1 MLGDITIKEFW
12 ELLRRPPHW
21 QMQNVT
27 VRVTE
32 AQFNDAKAM
41 ARINENV
48 LGRLGCPECHSGF
61 MLDYLLERDFRVT
74 PELDVVPFE
83 IGVRG

>member
-1 MLGDITIKEFW
+1 
-12 ELLRRPPHW
+12 
-21 QMQNVT
+21 
-27 VRVTE
+27 
-32 AQFNDAKAM
+32 M

-61 MLDYLLERDFRVT
+61 ILDYLLERDFRVT